1 MPSPVLPEHEIAFVV
16 SIPENFIK
24 NTFIGQ
30 HVVIQDGN
38 KIGLKGF
45 GFIPMKDKNLRFP
58 HIGRVLLRENVELG
72 ANCTIDRGTIGNTI
86 IKDYCKF
93 DNGVQIAHNVLIGKG
108 CLMAAHVTI
117 GGSTKIGDYCV
128 FGGQAGAIDHIKI
141 GKKAIFACYTA
152 AMKNISGNKIYSGAP
167 AREIKEKN
175 RRDAVYIEVK
185 QLKKR
190 LKIIEDKYLN

>member
-1 MPSPVLPEHEIAFVV
+1 M
-16 SIPENFIK
+16 K
-24 NTFIGQ
+24 N
-30 HVVIQDGN
+30 
-38 KIGLKGF
+38 
-45 GFIPMKDKNLRFP
+45 KNLRFP